1 MLHVS
6 GVTAAAIFPVQKGMS
21 LLIALSITWGAAT
34 FGAWLWRS

>member
-21 LLIALSITWGAAT
+21 LLIALSITSGAAT
-34 FGAWLWRS
+34 FGALALA